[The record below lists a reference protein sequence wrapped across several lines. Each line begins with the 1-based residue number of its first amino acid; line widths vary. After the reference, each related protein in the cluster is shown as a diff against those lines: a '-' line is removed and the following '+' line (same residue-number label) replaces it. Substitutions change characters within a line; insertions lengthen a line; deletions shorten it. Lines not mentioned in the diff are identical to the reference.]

1 MSKRILIRIPNWLG
15 DAVMA
20 TAAVNAYHE
29 RHPEDIITL
38 LGPPAMLTVFSS
50 SYNPYNLIPFDRE
63 NKDSGLRGLS
73 RISSMLRDEYYDAGY
88 LLTNSFSSAL
98 MMYLGKIPE
107 RIGYRGHFRSALLT
121 EAVTPVQSHIHQ
133 IQQYSYLL
141 NGAEDQIPMPKILVS
156 PEEREKA
163 RQVLEQTEC
172 LGKNRI
178 GMAIGA
184 AYGPAKQWPLERYRD
199 LAKECVEKLD
209 AMVLLFGGK
218 AEIDAAEE
226 IKQEVGE
233 CVLNL
238 AGKTTLR
245 QLLPL
250 IQQCQAV
257 VSNDSGV
264 MHVSVAV
271 KTPVVAIF
279 GSTDPSK
286 TGPLGA
292 NHQVL
297 YNNLPCSPCF
307 ERTCRYQHYDC
318 LNKIETQEIFKKV
331 EGLLALAVAK

>member
-20 TAAVNAYHE
+20 TAAVDAYHE
-29 RHPEDIITL
+29 QHPEDIITL
-38 LGPPAMLTVFSS
+38 LGSPAMLPVFSS
-50 SYNPYNLIPFDRE
+50 SYNPYNLIPFDKD
-63 NKDSGLRGLS
+63 NKDSGLRGLT

-107 RIGYRGHFRSALLT
+107 RIGYGGNFRSALLT
-121 EAVTPVQSHIHQ
+121 EAETPLQSNIHQ

-163 RQVLEQTEC
+163 RQVLEHEEC
-172 LGKNRI
+172 LGQNRI
-178 GMAIGA
+178 GIAIGA

-209 AMVLLFGGK
+209 AMVLIFGGN
-218 AEIDAAEE
+218 AEIDAAEQ
-226 IKQEVGE
+226 IKHDVGE
-233 CVLNL
+233 CVVNL

-245 QLLPL
+245 QLFPL
-250 IQQCQAV
+250 IQLCQVV

-279 GSTDPSK
+279 GSTDPLK
-286 TGPLGA
+286 TGPLGD

-297 YNNLPCSPCF
+297 YKNLPCSPCF
-307 ERTCRYQHYDC
+307 ERTCRFQHYDC
-318 LNKIETQEIFKKV
+318 LQKIETQDVFNKV
-331 EGLLALAVAK
+331 EGLLTLAEAK